1 MRRID
6 IIGKQ
11 KKDYLIKEEDIHN
24 IGIVLAKDLKL
35 YFKYGGTKEELT
47 FDHMYEVISEHNN
60 KSSTKVLNLKPKED
74 ITIPYGML
82 NNREVRDYAQS
93 SN

>member
-1 MRRID
+1 
-6 IIGKQ
+6 
-11 KKDYLIKEEDIHN
+11 
-24 IGIVLAKDLKL
+24 
-35 YFKYGGTKEELT
+35 
-47 FDHMYEVISEHNN
+47 MYEVISEHNN
-60 KSSTKVLNLKPKED
+60 KINTKVLNLKSQED